1 MIIKNI
7 EALTSHGNVNGRKTV
22 LTILEAG
29 LEASDPYENTKRLI
43 RVQGGKLIV
52 GHKDFIGRY
61 KPKEDMPL
69 VFDLSKVGNIYLVGG
84 GKAAQRMAH
93 AIEDVL
99 GDLIVDGQLNA
110 KKGEPRLLRRVP
122 LTFAGHPLPDEDSVA
137 GARRIMEI
145 EQKARKGDLV
155 FFVQSGGASALTT
168 LPGPGLSL
176 QDIQD
181 VTRMLFFE
189 RGASMPELNSVRG
202 ILAVLTGRHERY
214 IGDATMIE
222 IDTDEIPP
230 WTPLDSIHRKRSST
244 VYTSE
249 GSYQRAI
256 ETLKRYDLWSEVPQ
270 SVRTYLENA
279 DPRYDITRPAERE
292 AKPRYYFRVFG
303 PEYMLEGTKKKAEQ
317 MGVNA
322 YIFASS
328 LNDIE
333 ASAMAE
339 MLAFAAREVET
350 RGQPFKAP
358 CAIIFGGEPT
368 VTVGGATGK
377 GGRNQEFAL
386 STAPRIEG
394 SKNIAVAAADS
405 DGSDGPTIA
414 AGGIVDGY
422 TMDRAKELGI
432 DAYGELS
439 NHNSHG
445 VLTRLGDAI
454 ITGVRST
461 NVRGLGI
468 VYIEK
473 TSS

>member
-1 MIIKNI
+1 
-7 EALTSHGNVNGRKTV
+7 LG
-22 LTILEAG
+22 ILEAG
-29 LEASDPYENTKRLI
+29 LAASDPYENAAKLV

-52 GHKDFIGRY
+52 GHRDFIGRY
-61 KPKEDMPL
+61 KPKEEMPL

-99 GDLIVDGQLNA
+99 GDLITDGQLNA
-110 KKGEPRLLRRVP
+110 KKGEPQLLKRVP
-122 LTFAGHPLPDEDSVA
+122 VTFAGHPLPDEDSVS

-145 EQKARKGDLV
+145 EQKARKGDIV

-176 QDIQD
+176 KDIQD
-181 VTRMLFFE
+181 VTRMLYFE

-202 ILAVLTGRHERY
+202 ILAILTGRHERY
-214 IGDATMIE
+214 VGDATMIE
-222 IDTDEIPP
+222 FLTDEIPF
-230 WTPLDSIHRKRSST
+230 WTPLDSIHRKISST

-249 GSYQRAI
+249 GSYQRAV
-256 ETLKRYDLWSEVPQ
+256 EVLKKYKLWDEVPKP
-270 SVRTYLENA
+270 VRTYLEKA
-279 DPRYDITRPAERE
+279 DPRYDNVQAAERE

-303 PEYMLEGTKKKAEQ
+303 PEYMLEGARKKAEEL
-317 MGVNA
+317 GVNA

-328 LNDIE
+328 INDIE
-333 ASAMAE
+333 ASAMGE

-368 VTVGGATGK
+368 VTVGEATGK
-377 GGRNQEFAL
+377 GGRNQELAL

-394 SKNIAVAAADS
+394 SKNIVVAAADS

-414 AGGIVDGY
+414 AGGVVDGY
-422 TMDRAKELGI
+422 TMDRAKEAGI
-432 DAYGELS
+432 NVYEELS

-445 VLTRLGDAI
+445 VLTRLGDTI

-468 VYIEK
+468 VYAGK
-473 TSS
+473 TSQ

>member
-1 MIIKNI
+1 MIIKNLD
-7 EALTSHGNVNGRKTV
+7 ALTSHGNVDGRKTL

-29 LEASDPYENTKRLI
+29 LKASDPYENTTKLV

-52 GHKDFIGRY
+52 GHRDFIGSH
-61 KPKEDMPL
+61 KPKEEMPL
-69 VFDLSKVGNIYLVGG
+69 VFDLAKVGNIYLVGG

-99 GDLIVDGQLNA
+99 GDLITDGQLNA
-110 KKGEPRLLRRVP
+110 KKGEPKLLKRVP
-122 LTFAGHPLPDEDSVA
+122 VTFAGHPLPDEDSVS

-145 EQKARKGDLV
+145 EQKARKGDIV

-176 QDIQD
+176 KDIQD

-214 IGDATMIE
+214 IGDATMIQV
-222 IDTDEIPP
+222 DTDEIPP
-230 WTPLDSIHRKRSST
+230 WAPLESIHRKRSST
-244 VYTSE
+244 VYTPW

-256 ETLKRYDLWSEVPQ
+256 ETLKRYDLWSKVPQ

-279 DPRYDITRPAERE
+279 DPRYDITTPTERE
-292 AKPRYYFRVFG
+292 TKPRYYFRVFG
-303 PEYMLEGTKKKAEQ
+303 PEYMLEGTRKKAEEL
-317 MGVNA
+317 GVNA
-322 YIFASS
+322 HIFASS
-328 LNDIE
+328 INDIE
-333 ASAMAE
+333 ASSMGE
-339 MLAFAAREVET
+339 MLGFMAREVET
-350 RGQPFKAP
+350 RCQPVKAP

-368 VTVGGATGK
+368 VMVGSATGK

-394 SKNIAVAAADS
+394 SKSIVVAAADS
-405 DGSDGPTIA
+405 DGSDGPTSA

-422 TMDRAKELGI
+422 TMGRAKEAGI
-432 DAYGELS
+432 DIYEELS
-439 NHNSHG
+439 NHNSNG
-445 VLTRLGDAI
+445 VLARLGDAI

-468 VYIEK
+468 VYVGK
-473 TSS
+473 SS